1 MNMIAKK
8 WITLAVLVVVV
19 AAAAYWIFHA
29 SNVSANISD
38 KDLITAQRV
47 NFPLIVSAT
56 GTLEAT
62 RSVSITPPQVRN
74 QRRFKLTRMVDEG
87 TVVSEGDFLMEF
99 DTSDIARSL
108 RDETANFQRVQ
119 EDRQKKR
126 SDSDIQ
132 LKNLKLS
139 LEQAK
144 SDLQKLEVKMAS
156 QVDLVS
162 GIEIEQTR
170 IQRDAAKK
178 NVEFLE
184 QKLKYQNESSQY
196 DLQISRSNER
206 HYRDRMDNLMDAMD
220 SYTVRAPVS
229 GVVIYKRDWNNEAK
243 TIGSNIFGMDAVM
256 EIPDLSSLRARLM
269 VDEIDSGKV
278 KVGQDVN
285 ISVDSVQ
292 GKTFSGKVVSIGTI
306 LKQATFDRPQKICD
320 TYVELEG
327 ADMKQLRPGMN
338 LKAQIQVGNYSQVV
352 VIPLSSIQERDGRSF
367 VQVWKEPSKTFEWRE
382 IQLTTN
388 DGLTAVVESGLNA
401 NEKIRVKPKV

>member
-1 MNMIAKK
+1 MNMNVKK
-8 WITLAVLVVVV
+8 WVTLAVLVVIVGGGAV
-19 AAAAYWIFHA
+19 WILRTN
-29 SNVSANISD
+29 NVSANISD

-47 NFPLIVSAT
+47 DFPLIVSAA

-184 QKLKYQNESSQY
+184 KKLKFQNESSQY
-196 DLQISRSNER
+196 DLQITRSNER

-256 EIPDLSSLRARLM
+256 EIPDLSSLRARIQ
-269 VDEIDSGKV
+269 VDELDSGKV

-285 ISVDSVQ
+285 ITVDSVQ

-320 TYVELEG
+320 AYVELESS
-327 ADMKQLRPGMN
+327 DMKQLRPGMN
-338 LKAQIQVGNYSQVV
+338 LKAQIQVGNYSKVV

-367 VQVWKEPSKTFEWRE
+367 VQVWRGPSKTFEWRE

-401 NEKIRVKPKV
+401 NEKIRAKPKA

>member
-1 MNMIAKK
+1 MTMQK
-8 WITLAVLVVVV
+8 WITLAVLVLVI
-19 AAAAYWIFHA
+19 AAGAYWIFH
-29 SNVSANISD
+29 SRNVSANISD

-47 NFPLIVSAT
+47 DFPLIVSAT

-126 SDSDIQ
+126 SDSDIS

-170 IQRDAAKK
+170 IQREAAKK

-184 QKLKYQNESSQY
+184 KKLKYQNDSSQY
-196 DLQISRSNER
+196 DLQITRSNER
-206 HYRDRMDNLMDAMD
+206 HYR
-220 SYTVRAPVS
+220 
-229 GVVIYKRDWNNEAK
+229 
-243 TIGSNIFGMDAVM
+243 
-256 EIPDLSSLRARLM
+256 
-269 VDEIDSGKV
+269 
-278 KVGQDVN
+278 
-285 ISVDSVQ
+285 
-292 GKTFSGKVVSIGTI
+292 
-306 LKQATFDRPQKICD
+306 
-320 TYVELEG
+320 
-327 ADMKQLRPGMN
+327 
-338 LKAQIQVGNYSQVV
+338 
-352 VIPLSSIQERDGRSF
+352 
-367 VQVWKEPSKTFEWRE
+367 
-382 IQLTTN
+382 
-388 DGLTAVVESGLNA
+388 NA
-401 NEKIRVKPKV
+401 HG